1 LSSIPLLKAGRL
13 RSPVFFQPHRAPNFP
28 DVPTTGEATGHSWH
42 NGVWRGFDMIY
53 LDSAG
58 VVAFMK
64 ADDED
69 NGKAPKSLGLVKQ
82 AAVARMS
89 GAISGAVPSCPGC
102 RSAHPGYL
110 LRVTH
115 RLVAGER
122 RITLR

>member
-1 LSSIPLLKAGRL
+1 MFNKNFREVLWLSGDEQPCRRYGCSRRGASAAWCSSHPAARRTLL
-13 RSPVFFQPHRAPNFP
+13 N
-28 DVPTTGEATGHSWH
+28 VPTTGEATGHTWH

-69 NGKAPKSLGLVKQ
+69 NGKAPKSLGLTKQ

-89 GAISGAVPSCPGC
+89 GAISGA
-102 RSAHPGYL
+102 
-110 LRVTH
+110 
-115 RLVAGER
+115 
-122 RITLR
+122 